1 MISLLTQTAIPTA
14 LAALLH
20 NQLQHQVALEFHEM
34 RNAKPGLF
42 FSRIVNKAVY
52 AATGAR
58 NIISRN
64 CKDLGSSLKLECDGT
79 VAAVPDDTE
88 SIIVLNINSYAGG
101 AKLWTAGQDTPSGA
115 PGATRCVQLS

>member
-1 MISLLTQTAIPTA
+1 
-14 LAALLH
+14 
-20 NQLQHQVALEFHEM
+20 VALEFHEM

-64 CKDLGSSLKLECDGT
+64 CKDLGSSLKLECDGQ

-101 AKLWTAGQDTPSGA
+101 AKLWTAGQDAPSGA
-115 PGATRCVQLS
+115 PGATRCVQLLESDDSCCSVCSIVL

>member
-1 MISLLTQTAIPTA
+1 
-14 LAALLH
+14 
-20 NQLQHQVALEFHEM
+20 M

-64 CKDLGSSLKLECDGT
+64 CKDLGSSLKLECDGQ

-101 AKLWTAGQDTPSGA
+101 AKLWTAGQDAPSGA
-115 PGATRCVQLS
+115 PGATRCVFYPKLDHVDCNTVRNIVHRAQLATAHQKL